1 MFVIALGRKM
11 SGQAMHARVLMD
23 AELGVGL
30 PCIDTELSSER
41 DTLLRRAI
49 RAKARKEQL
58 AEEVRVLYVAMTRAR
73 ERLILVGSVAGDK
86 PPEKWKSAEISEMNT
101 GLDMIAP
108 ALMQAGAGLTIREEA
123 VRLGASSWRTFAHVG
138 GAAGGLP
145 RRTEE
150 TVLRLLA
157 ELAAAPKDEALSRL
171 LNFKLDAKAAVR
183 KTTVSAV
190 LRDEKRATQEDEP
203 LPDAPLMRLPRFM
216 EEQQMTGAQI
226 GTAFHRMMRMLDF
239 DALRATHQLEAE
251 IAVSAK
257 GCWRTAS
264 SAKTSWPPSSH
275 ICSCGCLPRRWACV
289 CSRHKSCTA
298 NGRLL
303 TAARRR
309 RARSSCRA

>member
-1 MFVIALGRKM
+1 
-11 SGQAMHARVLMD
+11 MD

-171 LNFKLDAKAAVR
+171 LNFKLDAKAAVLQDDR
-183 KTTVSAV
+183 QRRSAG
-190 LRDEKRATQEDEP
+190 REARRAGRRTP
-203 LPDAPLMRLPRFM
+203 CGCSVMRL
-216 EEQQMTGAQI
+216 
-226 GTAFHRMMRMLDF
+226 
-239 DALRATHQLEAE
+239 RA
-251 IAVSAK
+251 
-257 GCWRTAS
+257 
-264 SAKTSWPPSSH
+264 SW
-275 ICSCGCLPRRWACV
+275 
-289 CSRHKSCTA
+289 KS
-298 NGRLL
+298 GR
-303 TAARRR
+303 
-309 RARSSCRA
+309 